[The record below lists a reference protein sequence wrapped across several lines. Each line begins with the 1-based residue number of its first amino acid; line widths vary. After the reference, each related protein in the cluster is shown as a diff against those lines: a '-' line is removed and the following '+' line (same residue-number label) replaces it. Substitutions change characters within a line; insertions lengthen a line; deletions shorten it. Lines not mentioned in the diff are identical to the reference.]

1 MLAPRQHSHRAA
13 VHTALP
19 GVMGAVFA
27 VSGLRALILSLP
39 LWSTPGAPH
48 AFGTLLFLVTLFALG
63 ILTSMSLFGIVLAH
77 TLNAKRMTGHV
88 EMRLGEPAANP
99 YLYMA
104 ANIAAGAD
112 GIRRGLEAPPPVEAD
127 PYAAEAP
134 MLPTSLA
141 DAVSALDADDFYRKA
156 FGDTLVDYLL
166 LMKRAELARYEASLA
181 SSPPAEGQ
189 DVSDW
194 EMREYFEFF

>member
-1 MLAPRQHSHRAA
+1 
-13 VHTALP
+13 
-19 GVMGAVFA
+19 
-27 VSGLRALILSLP
+27 
-39 LWSTPGAPH
+39 
-48 AFGTLLFLVTLFALG
+48 
-63 ILTSMSLFGIVLAH
+63 
-77 TLNAKRMTGHV
+77 V

>member
-1 MLAPRQHSHRAA
+1 
-13 VHTALP
+13 
-19 GVMGAVFA
+19 
-27 VSGLRALILSLP
+27 
-39 LWSTPGAPH
+39 
-48 AFGTLLFLVTLFALG
+48 
-63 ILTSMSLFGIVLAH
+63 
-77 TLNAKRMTGHV
+77 
-88 EMRLGEPAANP
+88 MRLGEPAANP

-104 ANIAAGAD
+104 ANIAAGLD
-112 GIRRGLEAPPPVEAD
+112 GMRRGLEGPPPVEAD

-141 DAVSALDADDFYRKA
+141 DAVTALDSDKFYREA

-166 LMKRAELARYEASLA
+166 QMKRAELTRYEAALSEN
-181 SSPPAEGQ
+181 PPPEGQ